1 MTVMPTIS
9 ALLPLGITK
18 EGQHPQTE
26 ARQTELRLL
35 FIILRRNYV
44 FHPGSKPLSKSLSL
58 PSLSAFPPPSSPY
71 PSTFP
76 SLSSNLYLLLFTLHV
91 PTHHTFICTSS
102 ILHSLPSI
110 LHPVHLHPPP
120 IHQTIHLLILLPL
133 WNNISNTTRQVFR

>member
-44 FHPGSKPLSKSLSL
+44 FHPGSKPLSKSLSV

-76 SLSSNLYLLLFTLHV
+76 SLSSNLYLLLFALHV
-91 PTHHTFICTSS
+91 PTHHTFIYTSS
-102 ILHSLPSI
+102 
-110 LHPVHLHPPP
+110 PPT
-120 IHQTIHLLILLPL
+120 TIHLHIFHPPFSAFHLPPCTSPSSTHTPNHSL
-133 WNNISNTTRQVFR
+133 VDIITTVG